1 MTSLNKNMFRVSLLA
16 LFATTTMGLPN
27 CGVFLVNL
35 PLLDK
40 AVTPCYLNSEASL
53 MPRAETQNH
62 VSGGVIGG
70 AVAGSVIGLAIIAL
84 GIILIIRHQPR
95 LNAMSA
101 ASESRERPRTSS
113 TTKFPEQSTEM
124 SPIGGQQY
132 PPNEA
137 YNIPQELY
145 GSEPV
150 SHEHRVSPAI
160 VFELDA
166 SERR

>member
-1 MTSLNKNMFRVSLLA
+1 
-16 LFATTTMGLPN
+16 
-27 CGVFLVNL
+27 
-35 PLLDK
+35 
-40 AVTPCYLNSEASL
+40 
-53 MPRAETQNH
+53 MPRGETQNR
-62 VSGGVIGG
+62 VSGRVIGG

-84 GIILIIRHQPR
+84 GIFLIIRHQPR
-95 LNAMSA
+95 SDAMSA
-101 ASESRERPRTSS
+101 ASESQELPRTSS

-132 PPNEA
+132 PPSEA
-137 YNIPQELY
+137 YNVPQELY